1 MRFAI
6 TLVSCVVLSGAA
18 HASPVVEQVKA
29 LQRTEKQVA
38 AAVQAADLAALKKL
52 DVNFPQQLQKLLTSD
67 ASFECQMAGN
77 AMQGLLISLQLP
89 PSARKLEAL
98 DHDAG
103 QWERNMGACEREL
116 RLPSKRLITR

>member
-1 MRFAI
+1 MRVAFTVAFF
-6 TLVSCVVLSGAA
+6 LLLSGAA
-18 HASPVVEQVKA
+18 SAYTVVEQIKM

-38 AAVQAADLAALKKL
+38 AAIQAADRAALKKI
-52 DVNFPQQLQKLLTSD
+52 DINFPQQLHALLTSD
-67 ASFECQMAGN
+67 ASFECQMAGS

-103 QWERNMGACEREL
+103 QWERNMGACERQL